1 MQRREPG
8 AGDAPPV
15 NSRRTLQAGLWVAF
29 YHGGQA
35 LVAIGVLIALARIL
49 DPHDFAVAAVAF
61 SVVSLFT
68 PIAEGFFNDVILQRR
83 GLGAGDLSSAWLG
96 SIALGAMLWLALW
109 ALAHPIA
116 VLVGLPEV
124 ADLLPWM
131 AITLLIGGCMGVPA
145 AFARRRGRYKALAA
159 FVVPGRLLGAAVGI
173 GAALLGFGAWSVM
186 AQHLTSTAC
195 YTVLVLAGAGIRLR
209 PRLFTA
215 GRLRELTR
223 FSLASLTDILI
234 LPAYSRLAT
243 PLVSALLGPAATA
256 YWNIALRIVEMLYGM
271 VYSAAAHLTLPM
283 LARQQHDKAAIR
295 SGFMACT
302 GVASLMVLPV
312 FAGMAVTAP
321 ELVLVLLGP
330 SWLPAAPLVTIFS
343 LTAILLFIRQFVI
356 VAITALGRPGH
367 STRISAQGLGLG
379 LAGLAAGAPFGLP
392 VAAAASALR
401 ALPLYVPGAAL
412 MRRTSGMGALDQLR
426 PVARPLLA
434 TALMA
439 LLVLALRHGLVAAGL
454 SPPIV
459 LAGCV
464 AAGAIAYALAVAALA
479 RAPLALL
486 LGSAGFGRRRI
497 APATAEGASLR

>member
-1 MQRREPG
+1 MSSQ
-8 AGDAPPV
+8 
-15 NSRRTLQAGLWVAF
+15 RTLQAGVWVAF

-83 GLGAGDLSSAWLG
+83 TLGARDLSSAWIG
-96 SIALGAMLWLALW
+96 SIALGAVLWLALW
-109 ALAHPIA
+109 ALSHPIA

-131 AITLLIGGCMGVPA
+131 ALTLLIGGCMGVPA

-173 GAALLGFGAWSVM
+173 TAALFGLGAWSVV
-186 AQHLTSTAC
+186 AQHMASTAC
-195 YTVLVLAGAGIRLR
+195 YTVLVLAGARLRLR
-209 PRLFTA
+209 PSLFA
-215 GRLRELTR
+215 AARLRDLTR

-256 YWNIALRIVEMLYGM
+256 YWNIALRIVDMLYGM

-283 LARQQHDKAAIR
+283 LARRQHDPAAMR
-295 SGFMACT
+295 GAFMACT
-302 GVASLMVLPV
+302 GVTSLMVLPV

-330 SWLPAAPLVTIFS
+330 SWLPAAPLVAIFS

-367 STRISAQGLGLG
+367 STGISSQGLALG
-379 LAGLAAGAPFGLP
+379 MAGLAAGAPFGLA

-401 ALPLYVPGAAL
+401 ALPFYIPGAAL
-412 MRRTSGMGALDQLR
+412 MRRASGMGAMDQLR

-439 LLVLALRHGLVAAGL
+439 LLVLALRHALVAAEW
-454 SPPIV
+454 SPPAV
-459 LAGCV
+459 LTGCV
-464 AAGAIAYALAVAALA
+464 AAGAIFYGLAVALLA

-497 APATAEGASLR
+497 AAQPAEQT